1 MIKKFNCAVLV
12 ILLISFGINAVAH
25 EGEPNMGFAW
35 REGVLEIDIRKQG
48 TKLGDLSAFV
58 IRFTDSIAPY
68 RMGDA
73 GFTGIEFDQG
83 GILGYQAETH
93 LMKWSSEQSQ
103 WLTEG
108 FSEQIIISRLSDEKR
123 ISASEG
129 KGIQGFIENLTN
141 TSTFESHPIFKIQ
154 KPDGQAPEDGAYMV
168 IITVLGVD
176 ATGENILYQPSQPF
190 ALVFHINAK
199 GNFNGLALSEA
210 LDVPPALKL
219 NNYNRMDALFN
230 WAEENYS
237 RYFPHAVKSRFIEGY
252 YARCY
257 NNGTCLGSLDGKIYT
272 LGGEL
277 GGLTDHGAIETFYQA
292 AGL

>member
-1 MIKKFNCAVLV
+1 MIKKIYGVILT
-12 ILLISFGINAVAH
+12 ILLIVFSIDIPAH

-35 REGVLEIDIRKQG
+35 RDGAIEIDVRKRG
-48 TKLGDLSAFV
+48 IKLGDLTAFV
-58 IRFTDSIAPY
+58 IRFTDSITPY

-83 GILGYQAETH
+83 GIFGYQIETF

-129 KGIQGFIENLTN
+129 KGIQGFIENLT
-141 TSTFESHPIFKIQ
+141 TSSSFESHPIFKIQ
-154 KPDGQAPEDGAYMV
+154 RPDGLAPDDGAYM
-168 IITVLGVD
+168 IIMSVLGVD
-176 ATGENILYQPSQPF
+176 GSGENIIYQPSQPF

-199 GNFNGLALSEA
+199 SSFNGLALSEA
-210 LDVPPALKL
+210 LDVAPVLKL
-219 NNYNRMDALFN
+219 NNYTRMDALFN

-237 RYFPHAVKSRFIEGY
+237 RYFPHKLKSRFIEGY

-272 LGGEL
+272 IGGEL
-277 GGLTDHGAIETFYQA
+277 GGLTDHGAIESFYQA